1 MSKMSPAE
9 QREHNNSILSVIN
22 LLKSGDNKDH
32 NYLASQ
38 LNDILPSLKIAKEEG
53 YSFHHVIKANGNVVS
68 SWKFDMDDLDE
79 LERFIDNYNV
89 NDICFGSPED
99 YDLPE
104 VFDKH
109 SLNEELFI
117 AQ

>member
-1 MSKMSPAE
+1 MSPAE
-9 QREHNNSILSVIN
+9 QRNNTIMLTIN
-22 LLKSGDNKDH
+22 SLKSGDNKDH
-32 NYLASQ
+32 NYLASL
-38 LNDILPSLKIAKEEG
+38 LNDILPSLKTAKEEG
-53 YSFHHVIKANGNVVS
+53 YSFQHVIKADGNVVS

-79 LERFIDNYNV
+79 LERFIDNYTV
-89 NDICFGSPED
+89 NDICFGSPQD

-117 AQ
+117 VQ